1 MPACP
6 STLSHGT
13 CSTLTGN
20 DRAQTWI
27 REFFGECMLGLH
39 GCQRKTRVLEP
50 GRPPGF
56 VRAIRGHHT
65 HLCAGLRLCGAPG
78 PSGQSPSRLRYRA
91 VSASEH
97 LRSRNGSP

>member
-20 DRAQTWI
+20 DRAQTWM
-27 REFFGECMLGLH
+27 REFCGECMLGLY

-50 GRPPGF
+50 GRPGF
-56 VRAIRGHHT
+56 VRAIRGHHA
-65 HLCAGLRLCGAPG
+65 HLCAGLRLCRVPG
-78 PSGQSPSRLRYRA
+78 PFTWSRSRLRYCK
-91 VSASEH
+91 ASVIW
-97 LRSRNGSP
+97 LCWRD